1 MHSGPDRVS
10 RARAQGDPTRRC
22 GRTHFYAAD
31 LGRPETRNAIRKEIA
46 ARFAGGSHEEPKDS
60 ARAIAHFYR
69 ATRPFAA
76 SGDDARRSVIDFG
89 KTFEAAA
96 CSANDAFAASVPNR
110 RPQFLAGV
118 KRAATNFPTPV
129 CKFGGC

>member
-60 ARAIAHFYR
+60 ARAIAHFYL
-69 ATRPFAA
+69 AACPFAA
-76 SGDDARRSVIDFG
+76 SMDDAGRSGGGFCR
-89 KTFEAAA
+89 TFEAIT
-96 CSANDAFAASVPNR
+96 
-110 RPQFLAGV
+110 
-118 KRAATNFPTPV
+118 RAADSL
-129 CKFGGC
+129 

>member
-69 ATRPFAA
+69 AACPFAA
-76 SGDDARRSVIDFG
+76 SRNDAGRSVVGFG
-89 KTFEAAA
+89 RWFEATTR
-96 CSANDAFAASVPNR
+96 SANESYVSSGPGR
-110 RPQFLAGV
+110 RP
-118 KRAATNFPTPV
+118 
-129 CKFGGC
+129 